1 MTDDINKWCIASE
14 LKNLDYNIEFI
25 FELQKSILLA
35 LVEHKQI
42 NLNQYTYITELL
54 EKKKYRK

>member
-1 MTDDINKWCIASE
+1 MTDDINKWRIASE
-14 LKNLDYNIEFI
+14 LKNLDYSIEFI

-35 LVEHKQI
+35 LVENKQI
-42 NLNQYTYITELL
+42 NLNQYTYMIELL

>member
-1 MTDDINKWCIASE
+1 MTDDINKWRIASE

-35 LVEHKQI
+35 LVESKQI
-42 NLNQYTYITELL
+42 NLNQYTYMIELL

>member
-1 MTDDINKWCIASE
+1 MTDDINKWRIASE

-35 LVEHKQI
+35 LVKHKQI
-42 NLNQYTYITELL
+42 NLNQYTYIIELL
-54 EKKKYRK
+54 KKKKYKN

>member
-1 MTDDINKWCIASE
+1 MTGDINKWRIASE

-35 LVEHKQI
+35 LVENKQI
-42 NLNQYTYITELL
+42 NLKQYTYIMELL
-54 EKKKYRK
+54 KKKKYKK